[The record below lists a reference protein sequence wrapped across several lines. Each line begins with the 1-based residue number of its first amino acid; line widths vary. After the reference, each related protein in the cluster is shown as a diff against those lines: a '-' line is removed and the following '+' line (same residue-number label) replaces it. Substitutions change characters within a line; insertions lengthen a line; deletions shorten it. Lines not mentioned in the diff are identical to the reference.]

1 MTNETIQIRDEREF
15 LLMPID
21 IGVWKDN
28 RLSTVEKSVYTSI
41 CTFAFIA
48 GGSCQ
53 PTISQI
59 AQRASCSG
67 RSVKRALKTLEDL
80 NYLTISKRMDE
91 NGQSPSSYW
100 VKAYHNAR

>member
-28 RLSTVEKSVYTSI
+28 RLSTVEKSVYTSV

-48 GGSCQ
+48 GGLCQ
-53 PTISQI
+53 PTILQI
-59 AQRASCSG
+59 GQRASCSK
-67 RSVKRALKTLEDL
+67 RTVIRALKTLEDFD
-80 NYLTISKRMDE
+80 YLKITQRIDAT
-91 NGQSPSSYW
+91 GQLPSIYR
-100 VKAYHNAR
+100 VKAYHNA